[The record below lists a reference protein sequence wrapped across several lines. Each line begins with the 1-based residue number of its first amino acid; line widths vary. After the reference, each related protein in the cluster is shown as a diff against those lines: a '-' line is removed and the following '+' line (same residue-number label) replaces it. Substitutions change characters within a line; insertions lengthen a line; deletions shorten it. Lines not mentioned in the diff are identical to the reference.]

1 MLPSRLTSKF
11 LPAWKLTLS
20 PAPTF
25 LAVPASVLNEFW
37 SSALPVLTIQPA
49 LLIASATFLTV
60 ATLLSSPV
68 LTVTL
73 PASEFVTSSDA
84 LVMLPVTTVKLPSL
98 LTVTV
103 VPSVFTS

>member
-1 MLPSRLTSKF
+1 M
-11 LPAWKLTLS
+11 
-20 PAPTF
+20 
-25 LAVPASVLNEFW
+25 AVPSTVVNEFW
-37 SSALPVLTIQPA
+37 SFALPVLTIQPA

-73 PASEFVTSSDA
+73 PASSPSALALIISPVLAVT
-84 LVMLPVTTVKLPSL
+84 LPSL
-98 LTVTV
+98 TVIV

>member
-1 MLPSRLTSKF
+1 MILSPSRFTSKF

-20 PAPTF
+20 PAPT
-25 LAVPASVLNEFW
+25 LVAVPVSVLNAFW
-37 SSALPVLTIQPA
+37 SAALPVLTIQPA

-73 PASEFVTSSDA
+73 PASSPSASALIISPVLAVT
-84 LVMLPVTTVKLPSL
+84 LPSL
-98 LTVTV
+98 TVMV

>member
-1 MLPSRLTSKF
+1 M
-11 LPAWKLTLS
+11 
-20 PAPTF
+20 
-25 LAVPASVLNEFW
+25 AVPVSVLNESW
-37 SSALPVLTIQPA
+37 LSALPVLTIQPA

-73 PASEFVTSSDA
+73 PAFSPSVLSSA
-84 LVMLPVTTVKLPSL
+84 GIMLPVFTAKLPSS